1 MCESKSFL
9 FPSKWNRKCLMG
21 SNEAERYS
29 MYPEEG
35 KKEYATKFDSTD
47 GKDKKNVSH

>member
-1 MCESKSFL
+1 
-9 FPSKWNRKCLMG
+9 MG

-47 GKDKKNVSH
+47 GKDKKKYVSHQTLKDCLTTEATNLG